1 MKKLKNHLIPIFLLA
16 CLMTSCVTTQS
27 VFSGTEVRE
36 APSLSSRVET
46 FYWDETTKQK
56 QKAKGNMRWVKKE
69 SIQLSFRTPIVPS
82 EALRVIFTPNKVQ
95 IFNRLEKE
103 YIGLTY
109 EKLKQKF
116 PQLLS
121 FSELEEALYL
131 AIQPKGKGR
140 LQGAQLGLSFFTTYD
155 LFIDRVN
162 LEPVELYPTSIPKSY
177 KRIDEDDFINQLS
190 YE

>member
-1 MKKLKNHLIPIFLLA
+1 MTLKKYWISFLFIA
-16 CLMTSCVTTQS
+16 CLMTSCVSTRS

-82 EALRVIFTPNKVQ
+82 ETLRVIFTPDNVQ
-95 IFNRLEKE
+95 LFNRLEKE
-103 YIGLTY
+103 YIELTY
-109 EKLKQKF
+109 EKLKRKF

-155 LFIDRVN
+155 LFIDRVD